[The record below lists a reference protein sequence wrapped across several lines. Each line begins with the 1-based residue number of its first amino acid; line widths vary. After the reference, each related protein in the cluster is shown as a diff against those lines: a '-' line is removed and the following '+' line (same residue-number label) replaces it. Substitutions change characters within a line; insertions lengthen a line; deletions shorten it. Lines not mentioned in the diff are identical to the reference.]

1 MMDSKEAIA
10 KAKEYL
16 AEVYA
21 GEGIEAVSL
30 EEVVHDPESG
40 RWVITLA
47 FSRPWT
53 TPRTRAQEM
62 LENLGAASP
71 QRRSAKAI
79 TLTEDGIVLSM
90 KTDAVASLRA

>member
-1 MMDSKEAIA
+1 MDSHEAIA
-10 KAKEYL
+10 KAKAYL

-21 GEGIEAVSL
+21 GEDIAAVSL
-30 EEVVHDPESG
+30 EEVEHNPATG

-53 TPRTRAQEM
+53 TPRTRAQEV

-79 TLTEDGIVLSM
+79 TLTEDGTILSM
-90 KTDAVASLRA
+90 KTDAIANLRVQ

>member
-1 MMDSKEAIA
+1 MDSLQAIA
-10 KAKEYL
+10 AAKKYL
-16 AEVYA
+16 EEVYA
-21 GEGIEAVSL
+21 GEDITAVSL
-30 EEVVHDPESG
+30 EEVAHDPATG

-47 FSRPWT
+47 FSRPWA
-53 TPRTRAQEM
+53 TPRTRAQEV

-79 TLTEDGIVLSM
+79 TLTEDGTVLSM